1 MSFLPLLDYGAD
13 PAAANDDGP
22 TTTHTSMPSFKLD
35 GFEPEFAEHSSA
47 ASILHA
53 PRSSHHKRPAT
64 PAARDGTYRVS
75 QAMPA
80 SHPVRR
86 VPQAAGGCGWGFR
99 RRWRAGVSAGRA
111 DLVASP
117 ALSRA
122 RASLSIAL
130 VFCDQLLL
138 RSQRPQQ
145 RRRLAPRGHT
155 RALTRRSTNRHA
167 GVCLCCV
174 QPRRC
179 LVRHRRLRRCRAV
192 RR

>member
-86 VPQAAGGCGWGFR
+86 VPQRPGDVVGVFAGAGERGCPP
-99 RRWRAGVSAGRA
+99 
-111 DLVASP
+111 D
-117 ALSRA
+117 A
-122 RASLSIAL
+122 R
-130 VFCDQLLL
+130 
-138 RSQRPQQ
+138 
-145 RRRLAPRGHT
+145 
-155 RALTRRSTNRHA
+155 
-167 GVCLCCV
+167 
-174 QPRRC
+174 PRRISCTLACTCITHHC
-179 LVRHRRLRRCRAV
+179 LGIL
-192 RR
+192 